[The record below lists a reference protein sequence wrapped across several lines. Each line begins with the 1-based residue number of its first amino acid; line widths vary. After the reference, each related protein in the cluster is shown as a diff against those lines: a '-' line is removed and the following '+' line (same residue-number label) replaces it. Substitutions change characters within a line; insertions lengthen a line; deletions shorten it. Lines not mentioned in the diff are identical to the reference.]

1 DASTL
6 PNFNQA
12 GRYAVKVVY
21 QGNEFSFGIEVYSP
35 IEIKADTTVK
45 YVRGDDVSKYVQM
58 REVNADGT
66 ATEWYGVGQTD
77 VTRCEIVDGKLYVGV
92 DLLVNNVT
100 YGGEYVFDVDNTAIS
115 VNQLLQN
122 QASDETYTVNGIV
135 IAIATAMTRDEVI
148 IADKTTGDVIGVSGL
163 AVSGK
168 VSSRTLEIDL
178 EVGDEVI
185 LPVKLAVSDA
195 DSEAGKLYAQ
205 YQGGIFAFLSVVSK
219 NNDKKL
225 DYSNAQVITNQTEL
239 KALLG
244 SSASRIA
251 NINKVVKLSGELKF
265 TLYSSSRHIRFWF
278 GDANVKDLT
287 TQKIDGVSPCF
298 CDGTQLYTT
307 GATFSEQILGDA
319 NWANTSFT
327 APDVRHLNI
336 YAMYIGGNGYYH
348 EFVILR
354 TEDVTPIEAQLTGQ
368 TFTPPTTT
376 QYMKGSTLDLTGAKI
391 VREYDIKEAETIPV
405 TMDMLDATS
414 FDMATAGTQT
424 VRGSYQGYDFSFD
437 ILIFA
442 KEVTGIE
449 IVSQPTKTTYTH
461 RDGLATLDLTGGKV
475 RVNYSDATYE
485 DFDMDASMLPPTDEN
500 WALGTVNYTVTYY
513 GCTTTL
519 AITYE
524 NTALTISQVLQKTP
538 DPSSTK
544 EEDIAKKTFYEVT
557 GVVVGPA
564 TSYAAAELLI
574 KEKTSNKILGVWSA
588 SADVVGSYNGL
599 KLNTNIINIG
609 DEITFYASLEVG
621 ASDSTSY
628 GMRDKVFLRCQNSDL
643 RNASLKIVSR
653 GNSTNI
659 TLTDSDVTVIS
670 DATSLKAFLASPT
683 RYYSYVKF
691 VNVQA
696 YQADASNYNLC
707 YDKKAINVAN
717 VPARVSLNN
726 VSNFKSYFSGTP
738 TTSASGAVE
747 TTNDFYML
755 FLGGNSKAHHF
766 TILQSDWVLP
776 RA

>member
-1 DASTL
+1 
-6 PNFNQA
+6 
-12 GRYAVKVVY
+12 
-21 QGNEFSFGIEVYSP
+21 
-35 IEIKADTTVK
+35 
-45 YVRGDDVSKYVQM
+45 M
-58 REVNADGT
+58 
-66 ATEWYGVGQTD
+66 
-77 VTRCEIVDGKLYVGV
+77 
-92 DLLVNNVT
+92 
-100 YGGEYVFDVDNTAIS
+100 
-115 VNQLLQN
+115 
-122 QASDETYTVNGIV
+122 
-135 IAIATAMTRDEVI
+135 
-148 IADKTTGDVIGVSGL
+148 
-163 AVSGK
+163 
-168 VSSRTLEIDL
+168 
-178 EVGDEVI
+178 
-185 LPVKLAVSDA
+185 
-195 DSEAGKLYAQ
+195 
-205 YQGGIFAFLSVVSK
+205 
-219 NNDKKL
+219 
-225 DYSNAQVITNQTEL
+225 
-239 KALLG
+239 
-244 SSASRIA
+244 
-251 NINKVVKLSGELKF
+251 
-265 TLYSSSRHIRFWF
+265 
-278 GDANVKDLT
+278 
-287 TQKIDGVSPCF
+287 
-298 CDGTQLYTT
+298 
-307 GATFSEQILGDA
+307 
-319 NWANTSFT
+319 
-327 APDVRHLNI
+327 
-336 YAMYIGGNGYYH
+336 
-348 EFVILR
+348 
-354 TEDVTPIEAQLTGQ
+354 
-368 TFTPPTTT
+368 
-376 QYMKGSTLDLTGAKI
+376 
-391 VREYDIKEAETIPV
+391 
-405 TMDMLDATS
+405 
-414 FDMATAGTQT
+414 
-424 VRGSYQGYDFSFD
+424 
-437 ILIFA
+437 
-442 KEVTGIE
+442 
-449 IVSQPTKTTYTH
+449 
-461 RDGLATLDLTGGKV
+461 
-475 RVNYSDATYE
+475 
-485 DFDMDASMLPPTDEN
+485 
-500 WALGTVNYTVTYY
+500 
-513 GCTTTL
+513 
-519 AITYE
+519 
-524 NTALTISQVLQKTP
+524 LQKTP

-738 TTSASGAVE
+738 KTSASGAVE